1 MSFRLAFARSAA
13 LAALVV
19 PLAASALVVEGT
31 AAYRER
37 TAMPPD
43 AVFEA
48 RVEDVSRAD
57 AASTVLASH
66 RIERAG
72 NPPYRFRI
80 EVDDA
85 AIRPGGRYVVRA
97 TLRVGERL
105 MFTTDTVTPVG
116 PGAAAGPFNLLLV
129 SARGGGGS
137 GASPAPTVLQRLPA
151 TFIGELPAA
160 SGGPVRW
167 QIDLL
172 PGQRFQ
178 SRQTF
183 VGRPEPNAFDDVG
196 LWRFDRAANK
206 LALRGARETRL
217 WLEPDGVALRML
229 DPQGRRI
236 ASASGLNDRLT
247 RQRQATPIEPRIV
260 ATGMFTY
267 QADAASIVLCPD
279 GRRLP
284 VAMEGDYP
292 ALERAYSATD
302 KVQPGQPLLVS
313 FDGTI
318 ALRPSAEDSQPPRPT
333 LVVERFGKVW
343 PRETCGTPMAD
354 SPLRNTY
361 WKLVRVNGE
370 PARAFADRREPH
382 LVFNLKEPRVAG
394 SAGCNRVMGSFEV
407 DGDRLRLS
415 RMAATLMA
423 CPGDVAVQ
431 ERAFLD
437 ALGKVATWQ
446 VRGSHLELFDTQR
459 QVLARF
465 EAVALR

>member
-1 MSFRLAFARSAA
+1 MAA
-13 LAALVV
+13 GLALVL
-19 PLAASALVVEGT
+19 PSWAAALVVEGT

-37 TAMPPD
+37 IAMPPD

-57 AASTVLASH
+57 APSVLLGRH
-66 RIERAG
+66 RIEHAG

-80 EVDDA
+80 EIDDA
-85 AIRPGGRYVVRA
+85 ALKPTGRYAVRA
-97 TLRVGERL
+97 TVRVGERL
-105 MFTTDTVTPVG
+105 VFTTDTFTPIA
-116 PGAAAGPFNLLLV
+116 PGAAAAPLNLLLV
-129 SARGGGGS
+129 SARGSGGG
-137 GASPAPTVLQRLPA
+137 AAPRGPTALQRLPA
-151 TFIGELPAA
+151 SFIGDLPAA
-160 SGGPVRW
+160 GGGPVRW

-183 VGRPEPNAFDDVG
+183 VGRPEPNRFDDVG
-196 LWRFDRAANK
+196 LWRYDRAANK
-206 LALRGARETRL
+206 LELRGARETRL
-217 WLEPDGVALRML
+217 RFEPDGPALRML
-229 DPQGRRI
+229 DAQGQRI
-236 ASASGLNDRLT
+236 VSASGLNDRLE
-247 RQRQATPIEPRIV
+247 RQPQAVPIEPRIV

-267 QADAASIVLCPD
+267 YADAASIVLCAD

-284 VAMEGDYP
+284 VAMQGDYL
-292 ALERAYSATD
+292 ALERAYSAAIAAD
-302 KVQPGQPLLVS
+302 RAQPGQALLVS

-318 ALRPSAEDSQPPRPT
+318 APRPSAEESQPPRPT

-361 WKLVRVNGE
+361 WKLVRLNGE
-370 PARAFADRREPH
+370 PTRAFANQREAH
-382 LVFNLKEPRVAG
+382 LIFNAKEPRVAG
-394 SAGCNRVMGSFEV
+394 SDGCNRVTGSFEV
-407 DGDRLRLS
+407 DGDQLRLS
-415 RMAATLMA
+415 RTAGTMMA
-423 CPGDVAVQ
+423 CPGDGAAQ

-437 ALGKVATWQ
+437 ALGKAATWQ
-446 VRGSHLELFDTQR
+446 VRGSHLELFDAQR